1 MEKMQDTSSKTRDQG
16 RAGRTPLAHLEAR
29 AFSALNQIAGPALQT
44 GLLSPGLLPA
54 GVIELET
61 VGWRTG
67 QPHRTPLLAGAIGEL
82 LLVSTVRG
90 RRSHWVKNLLRNAD
104 IRYWSGGRVRPAR
117 ATVFAPDEEQLSF
130 NDVPPYLL
138 PLAANLA
145 CLAPL
150 SGCAFALLRPST
162 EGLRP
167 IAKAGD

>member
-1 MEKMQDTSSKTRDQG
+1 METMQDTRSEPRAQG
-16 RAGRTPLAHLEAR
+16 RARRTPLAQIEAR
-29 AFSALNQIAGPALQT
+29 AFSALNQIVAPVVQA

-67 QPHRTPLLAGAIGEL
+67 RPHRTPLLAAAIGEF

-90 RRSHWVKNLLRNAD
+90 RRSHWVKNLLRNGDA
-104 IRYWSGGRVRPAR
+104 RYWSGPSTEGLRPAR
-117 ATVFAPDEEQLSF
+117 ATVFAPDEEQLDF
-130 NDVPPYLL
+130 NNLPPYLL

-150 SGCAFALLRPST
+150 SGCAFALLRPMT
-162 EGLRP
+162 
-167 IAKAGD
+167 KAGD